1 MDHSLRTC
9 KRRGR
14 LLISVISL
22 GGFLLATGSAGLL
35 SGCGDD
41 SKMTMI
47 EEKEK
52 PAEIAKD
59 SMNFYKGQHLDKTG
73 RTKK

>member
-1 MDHSLRTC
+1 MHHSLLIR

-14 LLISVISL
+14 LLVSVISV

-41 SKMTMI
+41 GKMTMV

-52 PAEIAKD
+52 PAEIAKG
-59 SMNFYKGQHLDKTG
+59 SMDFYKSQHLDKGG
-73 RTKK
+73 RGKR